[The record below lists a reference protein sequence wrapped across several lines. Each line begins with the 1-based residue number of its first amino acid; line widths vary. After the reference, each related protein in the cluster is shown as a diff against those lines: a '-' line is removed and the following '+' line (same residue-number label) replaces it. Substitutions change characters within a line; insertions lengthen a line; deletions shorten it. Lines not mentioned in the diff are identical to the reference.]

1 VDLAYTDIPLPLTD
15 SSPHWLG
22 RLRAIAGCPLR
33 GLQAGQVLVREGDRP
48 SCFWAIQ
55 SGAVRVSSTAP
66 SGWRATVAILGRAD
80 VLGDEGLIPHTRL
93 PRDPLALPE
102 ARALIPTTVCSIA
115 YPALRVAMAAD
126 PRVAR
131 WVAGAVSRRATHVQ
145 RALARTLAM
154 RVGDRLL
161 SVFQD
166 LATRFGS
173 AQLNGVLVRLPL
185 TQDLLASMVG
195 ATRET
200 VNRAIADLEREGRI
214 RRVGLR
220 YVLPEPRLVSG
231 GSP

>member
-1 VDLAYTDIPLPLTD
+1 VDLAHTGIPLPLADPT
-15 SSPHWLG
+15 PPWLG
-22 RLRAIAGCPLR
+22 RLRAIAGCTLR
-33 GLQAGQVLVREGDRP
+33 GLQPGQLLLREGDRP

-55 SGAVRVSSTAP
+55 TGAIGVSSTVP
-66 SGWRATVAILGRAD
+66 SGWRATVAVLGRGD
-80 VLGDEGLIPHTRL
+80 VLGEEGLTPHARL
-93 PRDPLALPE
+93 PRDTLALPE

-115 YPALRVAMAAD
+115 YPALRIAMASD

-131 WVAGAVSRRATHVQ
+131 WVAVAVGRRATQVQ

-161 SVFQD
+161 AVFQD
-166 LATRFGS
+166 LASRYGR
-173 AQLNGVLVRLPL
+173 AQPNGVLVTLPL

-200 VNRAIADLEREGRI
+200 VNRAIADLERRGLV

-220 YVLPEPRLVSG
+220 YMVPDPPLVSG
-231 GSP
+231 GSR

>member
-1 VDLAYTDIPLPLTD
+1 VDLAHTDIPLPLAD
-15 SSPHWLG
+15 STPHWLG
-22 RLRAIAGCPLR
+22 RLRAIAGGSLR
-33 GLQAGQVLVREGDRP
+33 GLLAGHLLLREGDRP
-48 SCFWAIQ
+48 SCLWAIQ
-55 SGAVRVSSTAP
+55 SGAVSVSSTAP
-66 SGWRATVAILGRAD
+66 SGWRATVAILGRGD

-102 ARALIPTTVCSIA
+102 ARALIPTTVCSIG
-115 YPALRVAMAAD
+115 YPALRAAMASD

-131 WVAGAVSRRATHVQ
+131 WVAAAVGRRAAQVQ
-145 RALARTLAM
+145 RALARTLAL

-161 SVFQD
+161 AVFQD
-166 LATRFGS
+166 LATRFGRD
-173 AQLNGVLVRLPL
+173 QPNGVLVPLPL

-200 VNRAIADLEREGRI
+200 VNRAIADLERDGRV

-220 YVLPEPRLVSG
+220 YVLPDPGLGSG